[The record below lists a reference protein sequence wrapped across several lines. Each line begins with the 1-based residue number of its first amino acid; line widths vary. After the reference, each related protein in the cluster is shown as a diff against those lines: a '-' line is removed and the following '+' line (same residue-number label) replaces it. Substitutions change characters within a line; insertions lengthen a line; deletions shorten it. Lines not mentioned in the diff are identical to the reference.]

1 MKISE
6 STYKQMPS
14 ELKSLFIKL
23 PNYGSEEVLELMPDA
38 GGGQYKGAN
47 PRPRN
52 NGIGLGSLE
61 TRVGSSNA
69 PDSYGDSGSAARFF
83 MKCEWD
89 GGLDT
94 DSAARFNYCAK
105 ASKRDRDEGCEGL
118 EVKSAGLYGEFAGDG
133 RGRQTEHQPA
143 RNNHPTVKP
152 TSLMRYLCRLITP
165 PNGVVLDPF
174 MGSGSTGKAAVLE
187 GFRFMGLDITEEYMP
202 IAEARVKWAEK
213 NVGIG
218 VEEGEEQEA
227 RKEDGVDPT
236 LF

>member
-23 PNYGSEEVLELMPDA
+23 PNCGSEEVLELMPETKSGTA
-38 GGGQYKGAN
+38 IRHNSGGNTFGGETPK
-47 PRPRN
+47 PLLDD
-52 NGIGLGSLE
+52 LG
-61 TRVGSSNA
+61 
-69 PDSYGDSGSAARFF
+69 YGDSGSAARFF

-165 PNGVVLDPF
+165 PNGLILDPF
-174 MGSGSTGKAAVLE
+174 MGSGSTGKAAILE
-187 GFRFMGLDITEEYMP
+187 GFRFIGLDITEEYMP

-218 VEEGEEQEA
+218 VEEGDGEEQEA
-227 RKEDGVDPT
+227 RGEDGVDPT

>member
-23 PNYGSEEVLELMPDA
+23 PNCGSEEVLALMPTTMTGDLNKVNTSIWGNA
-38 GGGQYKGAN
+38 GG
-47 PRPRN
+47 RE
-52 NGIGLGSLE
+52 GIGHK
-61 TRVGSSNA
+61 
-69 PDSYGDSGSAARFF
+69 GDSGSAARFF

-165 PNGVVLDPF
+165 PNGLILDPF
-174 MGSGSTGKAAVLE
+174 MGSGSTGKAAILE
-187 GFRFMGLDITEEYMP
+187 GFRFIGLDITEEYMP

-218 VEEGEEQEA
+218 VEEGDGEEQEA
-227 RKEDGVDPT
+227 RGEDGVDPT

>member
-23 PNYGSEEVLELMPDA
+23 PNYGSEEVLELMPNTTS
-38 GGGQYKGAN
+38 GKMKQHIEGGQFNVYGKQYS
-47 PRPRN
+47 REV
-52 NGIGLGSLE
+52 E
-61 TRVGSSNA
+61 TI
-69 PDSYGDSGSAARFF
+69 GDSGSAARFF
-83 MKCEWD
+83 Y
-89 GGLDT
+89 T
-94 DSAARFNYCAK
+94 AK

-118 EVKSAGLYGEFAGDG
+118 PVKVKVFNGQSDESSADMKDVESRFTTAG
-133 RGRQTEHQPA
+133 
-143 RNNHPTVKP
+143 RNIHPTVKP
-152 TSLMRYLCRLITP
+152 TNLMRYLCRLITP
-165 PNGVVLDPF
+165 PNGIVLDPF
-174 MGSGSTGKAAVLE
+174 MGSGSTGKAAILE

-218 VEEGEEQEA
+218 IEEDEGEEQEA
-227 RKEDGVDPT
+227 RGEDGVDPT